1 MSTGSRTRTASGH
14 QVGDLGAGGLSVTAC
29 MADFSLY
36 IFHPYGGGQ
45 KKTSLSSLESA
56 FRKSHMG
63 KIFSV
68 IVNVFIRL
76 PCYSTG
82 H

>member
-1 MSTGSRTRTASGH
+1 MQTAAKRLSSTTSRTRTASGH
-14 QVGDLGAGGLSVTAC
+14 QPDSGGGLSVIAVLT
-29 MADFSLY
+29 DFSLY

-56 FRKSHMG
+56 FRKSHKG
-63 KIFSV
+63 NKVTDPQNRFD
-68 IVNVFIRL
+68 
-76 PCYSTG
+76 